1 MEKHETKLD
10 DSETHRVL
18 AASTPRFIWFLILFG
33 VLLRFSRLLTHKKE
47 RLGRLPLIKSTNSF
61 APLQVYPSL
70 VHLSSTST
78 GKMTGVLC
86 APSPTA
92 LHPPLGSPREGGCL
106 TPSPSSCPLILH
118 NHSAFADDVDKDKI
132 ARGAAEQANVGTPL
146 PSPLS
151 LSSPVRAGLPRDTI
165 KPHSR
170 SPSAAAVGDCGPSS
184 AALSSPQ
191 KDTALSNTPSPFS
204 PPSTLPPSS
213 LASFSSYASL
223 QPQAHRANPAPKVMA
238 SSVSR
243 QHKPDALSLAL
254 PASLNNMLSAS
265 EKKASQSQSPSTS
278 CPISALS
285 SAQNAAM
292 NASNGAASS
301 QSLTDA
307 LNDLAKSRS
316 TPTTLP
322 TPTTARTYTSTT
334 SADTTSSD
342 VAATILAST
351 LQSPCFYHQRFA
363 DAVDIGK
370 VLEEIK
376 NDVSMSH
383 SRLVATATGVREV
396 SKQLQRRPIKRAVRN
411 IMIVTKARD
420 NQLVYLTRELAA
432 WLLRTPRYGSDLGV
446 NVYVDAKL
454 RGSRRF
460 DASGLLA
467 ENPRFQHM
475 LKYWTPDLCWSQPEK
490 FDLVLTLGG
499 DGTVLFTSWLF
510 QRIVPPVLS
519 FSLGSLGFMTTFE
532 FEKYKEHLNRV
543 MGDDGMKINLRMR
556 FTCTVHRSNRGPGAR
571 GAAQPEE
578 SEQFEVLN
586 ELVIDRGPSPY
597 VSNLELYGDDELLTV
612 VQADGCIFSTPTGST
627 AYSLSAGGALV
638 HPDIP
643 AILLTP
649 ICPHTLSFRPMV
661 LSDTMA
667 LRVSVPRNSRATA
680 YCAFDGKG
688 RLELRQGDH
697 VTITA
702 SQYPFPTVTRTDTEW
717 FDSVSRTLRWNVRA
731 AAQKPF
737 DADTAEN
744 DNEDDLGWDID
755 TDSACYA
762 SEEGSVSAS
771 PIRRQMSL
779 LGL

>member
-1 MEKHETKLD
+1 
-10 DSETHRVL
+10 
-18 AASTPRFIWFLILFG
+18 
-33 VLLRFSRLLTHKKE
+33 
-47 RLGRLPLIKSTNSF
+47 
-61 APLQVYPSL
+61 
-70 VHLSSTST
+70 
-78 GKMTGVLC
+78 
-86 APSPTA
+86 
-92 LHPPLGSPREGGCL
+92 
-106 TPSPSSCPLILH
+106 
-118 NHSAFADDVDKDKI
+118 
-132 ARGAAEQANVGTPL
+132 
-146 PSPLS
+146 
-151 LSSPVRAGLPRDTI
+151 
-165 KPHSR
+165 
-170 SPSAAAVGDCGPSS
+170 
-184 AALSSPQ
+184 
-191 KDTALSNTPSPFS
+191 
-204 PPSTLPPSS
+204 
-213 LASFSSYASL
+213 
-223 QPQAHRANPAPKVMA
+223 
-238 SSVSR
+238 
-243 QHKPDALSLAL
+243 
-254 PASLNNMLSAS
+254 
-265 EKKASQSQSPSTS
+265 
-278 CPISALS
+278 
-285 SAQNAAM
+285 
-292 NASNGAASS
+292 
-301 QSLTDA
+301 
-307 LNDLAKSRS
+307 
-316 TPTTLP
+316 
-322 TPTTARTYTSTT
+322 
-334 SADTTSSD
+334 
-342 VAATILAST
+342 
-351 LQSPCFYHQRFA
+351 
-363 DAVDIGK
+363 
-370 VLEEIK
+370 
-376 NDVSMSH
+376 MSH

-396 SKQLQRRPIKRAVRN
+396 SKQLQRRPVKRAVRN

-420 NQLVYLTRELAA
+420 NQLVYLTRELAS

-460 DASGLLA
+460 DAPGLLA

-510 QRIVPPVLS
+510 QRVVPPVLS

-556 FTCTVHRSNRGPGAR
+556 FTCTVYRGGQGGSP
-571 GAAQPEE
+571 QLEE
-578 SEQFEVLN
+578 GEQFEVLN

-667 LRVSVPRNSRATA
+667 LRVSIPRNSRATA

-702 SQYPFPTVTRTDTEW
+702 SQYPFPTVTRTDNEW

-737 DADTAEN
+737 DADIDGCPN
-744 DNEDDLGWDID
+744 DDQDDLGWDID
-755 TDSACYA
+755 TDSAFYG